1 MQSKTAAPGTGY
13 HHPRQRHWPPRWSRS
28 GSEAAHLARRPQ
40 WQPSSWAKAQH
51 AIAVLLCVWILQSF
65 TPNAHAQAIEQD
77 ISSGSLTLRDDRGRS
92 IDAPRMHTAVRM
104 EVSGIVARVEVSQR
118 FHNDSDAWVE
128 GMYAFPL
135 PENSAVDRLRMK
147 VGERIIVGE
156 IREKQQAQKIF
167 EQARQHGQRASVV
180 HQQRPNL
187 FRTAV
192 ANIGPGETIEVVIG
206 YLQVVHQDA
215 GRYSL
220 RFPLTITP
228 RYIPGAQVNP
238 ETVLDSETPTA
249 AVTLAVPG
257 DDSSSLGDLHPRLT
271 HANPQRQS
279 VSIGVDIDAGAPL
292 ERIVSPYHPISVS
305 ATERGVQ
312 IQLRNQQS
320 PPDRD
325 FELSW
330 TPVVTGEPAIALFR
344 EPTDQGEHV
353 LLMFMPPQETR
364 PLDTPRE
371 VIFVIDT
378 SGSMAGESIEQARA
392 ALLNGLRTLQPADR
406 FTVIQFNSVHDALFD
421 EPVDASPQHLAQAYR
436 YVTNL
441 RADGGTE
448 MLPALLTALS
458 MPESGEHLRQV
469 IFITDAAV
477 GNEDQL
483 MLAIRQQLGSARLFT
498 VGIGSAP
505 NGHFLRNAA
514 RAGRGTFTYI
524 GSTNEVER
532 KMSELLHK
540 LTRPV
545 LTDIELHWPEN
556 VQPQYASAS
565 IGDLY
570 AGEPIVVTARLQ
582 SAAKGILSISGR
594 TAGTW
599 TRQISL
605 DGTQPRTGVASLW
618 ARNRIGDLMDSRSGG
633 ATEDSIRQSVL
644 PLALQYQLV
653 SNYTSLVAVDR
664 TPARPEG
671 ESLHSRRVPT
681 TKPNGLDWPAE
692 GVPSTATPAQLNFAI
707 GALLLLAAL
716 GWHLWEH
723 RVQRS
728 RAR

>member
-1 MQSKTAAPGTGY
+1 MRTIVG
-13 HHPRQRHWPPRWSRS
+13 
-28 GSEAAHLARRPQ
+28 
-40 WQPSSWAKAQH
+40 
-51 AIAVLLCVWILQSF
+51 LLCACILQIF
-65 TPNAHAQAIEQD
+65 VATADAQE
-77 ISSGSLTLRDDRGRS
+77 SGSLTLRDDQGRT

-118 FHNDSDAWVE
+118 FHNDSDVWVE
-128 GMYAFPL
+128 GVYAFPL
-135 PENSAVDRLRMK
+135 PENCAVDRLRMT

-167 EQARQHGQRASVV
+167 EQARQQGQRASVV

-192 ANIGPGETIEVVIG
+192 ANIGPGETIEVAIG
-206 YLQVVHQDA
+206 YLQIVDQDA

-228 RYIPGAQVNP
+228 RYIPGMNVDPGTAL
-238 ETVLDSETPTA
+238 TSETPTA

-257 DDSSSLGDLHPRLT
+257 DDSSTLADLHPRLSY
-271 HANPQRQS
+271 ADAQRQS
-279 VSIGVDIDAGAPL
+279 VSIEVDIDAGAPL
-292 ERIVSPYHPISVS
+292 QDIVSTYHPISVT
-305 ATERGVQ
+305 ATQRGVQ
-312 IQLRNQQS
+312 VRLRDQRA
-320 PPDRD
+320 PADRD
-325 FELSW
+325 FALGW
-330 TPVVTGEPAIALFR
+330 VPVVQGEPSIALFR
-344 EPTDQGEHV
+344 EPTDQGDHV

-364 PLDTPRE
+364 PLSTPRE

-378 SGSMAGESIEQARA
+378 SGSMAGASIEQARA
-392 ALLNGLRTLQPADR
+392 ALLNGLRTLEPADR
-406 FTVIQFNSVHDALFD
+406 FTVIQFNSVHEELFD
-421 EPVDASPQHLAQAYR
+421 EPVDATARNLAHAYR
-436 YVTNL
+436 YVSNL
-441 RADGGTE
+441 RAQGGTE
-448 MLPALLTALS
+448 ILPALLTALS

-505 NGHFLRNAA
+505 NGHFLRTAA

-524 GSTNEVER
+524 GAIDEVER
-532 KMSELLHK
+532 KMSELLNK
-540 LTRPV
+540 LTSPV
-545 LTDIELHWPEN
+545 LTDIQLTWPDG
-556 VQPQYASAS
+556 VQPQYSPAS

-570 AGEPIVVTARLQ
+570 AGEPIVVAARLQ
-582 SAAKGILSISGR
+582 SSAKGVLTISGR
-594 TAGTW
+594 TSGAW

-605 DGTQPRTGVASLW
+605 AGMQPRSGVASLW
-618 ARNRIGDLMDSRSGG
+618 ARNRIGELMDSRSNG
-633 ATEDSIRQSVL
+633 ATEDAIRGSVL

-664 TPARPEG
+664 TPARPDG

-692 GVPSTATPAQLNFAI
+692 GMPSTATPAQLNFAI

-716 GWHLWEH
+716 GWQLRE
-723 RVQRS
+723 RRIQRS
-728 RAR
+728 RHR